1 MPIYRVTVRHGQS
14 RYQYHVE
21 DVEAAHLGEAMAQA
35 AQRLPAEVARSADV
49 AEVRRLV
56 EPENRGLAPG

>member
-1 MPIYRVTVRHGQS
+1 MPTYRVTVRHGQS
-14 RYQYHVE
+14 RYRYHVE

-35 AQRLPAEVARSADV
+35 AERLPPEVAQDADV

-56 EPENRGLAPG
+56 EPENRGMAPG